1 MNSVYSSWSNIF
13 IAHVKRD
20 ILTNS
25 RSLID
30 LISIVGFMILIII
43 LFPLGLGPIQEK
55 LNIVSNAVIWVG
67 LILAI
72 IPSLE
77 KILQKDFEN
86 GWLDQ
91 IATSPIPLEI
101 VMLSKGISYWLII
114 LIPLMQLILIQ
125 LQVMILKFWIE
136 SFVLLIPLI
145 ITSPIFAILLDMD
158 LKNIPWLVISISA
171 GSLAISLIG
180 LSGSALIL
188 GARRGNILL
197 PILIIPLMTPI
208 LIFGVGVNEAIKI
221 NASPYG
227 NLFLLLAL
235 TLVYLVISPFISAL
249 LVRIAIGR

>member
-1 MNSVYSSWSNIF
+1 MNSVYSRWSNLF

-101 VMLSKGISYWLII
+101 VMLSKGLSYWLII
-114 LIPLMQLILIQ
+114 
-125 LQVMILKFWIE
+125 
-136 SFVLLIPLI
+136 LIPLI

-208 LIFGVGVNEAIKI
+208 LIFGVGVNEAIRI
-221 NASPYG
+221 NVSPYG

>member
-1 MNSVYSSWSNIF
+1 MNSIHSNWSNIF
-13 IAHVKRD
+13 IAHIRRD

-25 RSLID
+25 RSLLD

-43 LFPLGLGPIQEK
+43 LFPLGLGPIKEK

-77 KILQKDFEN
+77 KLLQKDFEN

-91 IATSPIPLEI
+91 IATSPAPLEI
-101 VMLSKGISYWLII
+101 IMLSKAISYWLI
-114 LIPLMQLILIQ
+114 M
-125 LQVMILKFWIE
+125 
-136 SFVLLIPLI
+136 LIPLI

-208 LIFGVGVNEAIKI
+208 LIFGVGVNEAVKI
-221 NASPYG
+221 NEPPFG

-235 TLVYLVISPFISAL
+235 TLIYLVISPFISAL

>member
-77 KILQKDFEN
+77 KLLQKDFEN

-101 VMLSKGISYWLII
+101 VMLSKGLSYWLII
-114 LIPLMQLILIQ
+114 LIPL
-125 LQVMILKFWIE
+125 
-136 SFVLLIPLI
+136 I
-145 ITSPIFAILLDMD
+145 IMSPIFAILLDMD

-208 LIFGVGVNEAIKI
+208 LIFGVGINEAIKI

>member
-1 MNSVYSSWSNIF
+1 MNSIHSSWSNIF
-13 IAHVKRD
+13 IAHIKRD
-20 ILTNS
+20 ILINS
-25 RSLID
+25 RSLLD

-43 LFPLGLGPIQEK
+43 LFPLGLGPIKEK

-77 KILQKDFEN
+77 KLLQKDFEN

-91 IATSPIPLEI
+91 IATSPAPLEI
-101 VMLSKGISYWLII
+101 IMLSKAISYWLI
-114 LIPLMQLILIQ
+114 M
-125 LQVMILKFWIE
+125 
-136 SFVLLIPLI
+136 LIPLI

-208 LIFGVGVNEAIKI
+208 LIFGVGVNEAVKI
-221 NASPYG
+221 NESPFG

-235 TLVYLVISPFISAL
+235 TLIYLVISPFISAL

>member
-77 KILQKDFEN
+77 KLLQKDFEN

-101 VMLSKGISYWLII
+101 VMLSKGLSYWLII
-114 LIPLMQLILIQ
+114 
-125 LQVMILKFWIE
+125 
-136 SFVLLIPLI
+136 LIPLI

-221 NASPYG
+221 NVSPYG

>member
-1 MNSVYSSWSNIF
+1 
-13 IAHVKRD
+13 
-20 ILTNS
+20 
-25 RSLID
+25 
-30 LISIVGFMILIII
+30 LIII

-72 IPSLE
+72 MPSLE
-77 KILQKDFEN
+77 KLLQKDFEN

-114 LIPLMQLILIQ
+114 
-125 LQVMILKFWIE
+125 
-136 SFVLLIPLI
+136 LIPLI

>member
-1 MNSVYSSWSNIF
+1 
-13 IAHVKRD
+13 
-20 ILTNS
+20 
-25 RSLID
+25 
-30 LISIVGFMILIII
+30 MILIII

-77 KILQKDFEN
+77 KLLQKDFEN

-101 VMLSKGISYWLII
+101 VMLSKGLSYWLII
-114 LIPLMQLILIQ
+114 
-125 LQVMILKFWIE
+125 
-136 SFVLLIPLI
+136 LIPLI

-208 LIFGVGVNEAIKI
+208 LIFGVGVNEAINI

>member
-1 MNSVYSSWSNIF
+1 MNSVYSNWSNIF

-43 LFPLGLGPIQEK
+43 LFPLGLGPIKEK

-77 KILQKDFEN
+77 KLLQKDFEN

-101 VMLSKGISYWLII
+101 IMLSKGISYWLI
-114 LIPLMQLILIQ
+114 M
-125 LQVMILKFWIE
+125 
-136 SFVLLIPLI
+136 LIPLI
-145 ITSPIFAILLDMD
+145 ITSPIFAILLAMD

-197 PILIIPLMTPI
+197 PILIIPLMIPI

-227 NLFLLLAL
+227 NLFLLFAF
-235 TLVYLVISPFISAL
+235 TLIYLVISPFISAL

>member
-67 LILAI
+67 FILAI
-72 IPSLE
+72 LPSLE
-77 KILQKDFEN
+77 KLLQKDFEN

-114 LIPLMQLILIQ
+114 
-125 LQVMILKFWIE
+125 
-136 SFVLLIPLI
+136 LIPLI

-208 LIFGVGVNEAIKI
+208 LIFGVGVNEAIRI

>member
-72 IPSLE
+72 MPSLE
-77 KILQKDFEN
+77 KLLQKDFEI

-101 VMLSKGISYWLII
+101 VMLSKGLSYWLIT
-114 LIPLMQLILIQ
+114 
-125 LQVMILKFWIE
+125 
-136 SFVLLIPLI
+136 LIPLI

-208 LIFGVGVNEAIKI
+208 LIFGVGVNEAINI

>member
-13 IAHVKRD
+13 IAHIKRD

-43 LFPLGLGPIQEK
+43 LFPLGLGPIQEN

-72 IPSLE
+72 MPSLE
-77 KILQKDFEN
+77 KLLQKDFEN

-114 LIPLMQLILIQ
+114 
-125 LQVMILKFWIE
+125 
-136 SFVLLIPLI
+136 LIPLI

>member
-77 KILQKDFEN
+77 KLLQKDFEN

-114 LIPLMQLILIQ
+114 
-125 LQVMILKFWIE
+125 
-136 SFVLLIPLI
+136 LIPLI

-208 LIFGVGVNEAIKI
+208 LIFGVGVNEAIRI

>member
-101 VMLSKGISYWLII
+101 VMLSKGLSYWLII
-114 LIPLMQLILIQ
+114 
-125 LQVMILKFWIE
+125 
-136 SFVLLIPLI
+136 LIPLI

-158 LKNIPWLVISISA
+158 LKNIPWLVISISS

-180 LSGSALIL
+180 LIGSALIL
-188 GARRGNILL
+188 GTKRGNILL

-208 LIFGVGVNEAIKI
+208 LIFGVGVNEAINI
-221 NASPYG
+221 NEPPYG
-227 NLFLLLAL
+227 NLFLLLAF
-235 TLVYLVISPFISAL
+235 TLIYLVISPFISAL

>member
-77 KILQKDFEN
+77 KLLQKDFEN

-114 LIPLMQLILIQ
+114 
-125 LQVMILKFWIE
+125 
-136 SFVLLIPLI
+136 LIPLI

-221 NASPYG
+221 NVSPYG

-249 LVRIAIGR
+249 LVRIAIER

>member
-1 MNSVYSSWSNIF
+1 MNSIHSSWSNIF
-13 IAHVKRD
+13 IAHIKRD

-25 RSLID
+25 RSLLD

-43 LFPLGLGPIQEK
+43 LFPLGLGPIKEK

-77 KILQKDFEN
+77 KLLQKDFEN

-91 IATSPIPLEI
+91 IATSPAPLEI
-101 VMLSKGISYWLII
+101 IMLSKAISYWLI
-114 LIPLMQLILIQ
+114 M
-125 LQVMILKFWIE
+125 
-136 SFVLLIPLI
+136 LIPLI

-171 GSLAISLIG
+171 GSLAISFIG

-188 GARRGNILL
+188 GARKGNILL

-208 LIFGVGVNEAIKI
+208 LIFGVGVNEAVKI
-221 NASPYG
+221 NESPFG

-235 TLVYLVISPFISAL
+235 TLIYLVISPFISAL

>member
-1 MNSVYSSWSNIF
+1 MNSIHSSWSNIF
-13 IAHVKRD
+13 IAHIKRD

-25 RSLID
+25 RSLLD

-43 LFPLGLGPIQEK
+43 LFPLGLGPIKEK

-77 KILQKDFEN
+77 KLLQKDFES

-91 IATSPIPLEI
+91 IATSPAPLEI
-101 VMLSKGISYWLII
+101 IMLSKAISYWLI
-114 LIPLMQLILIQ
+114 M
-125 LQVMILKFWIE
+125 
-136 SFVLLIPLI
+136 LIPLI

-208 LIFGVGVNEAIKI
+208 LIFGVGVNEAVKI
-221 NASPYG
+221 NESPFG

-235 TLVYLVISPFISAL
+235 TLIYLVIAPFISAL

>member
-1 MNSVYSSWSNIF
+1 MNSVYTSWSYIF

-77 KILQKDFEN
+77 KLLQKDFEN

-114 LIPLMQLILIQ
+114 LIPL
-125 LQVMILKFWIE
+125 
-136 SFVLLIPLI
+136 I
-145 ITSPIFAILLDMD
+145 IMSPIFAILLDMD
-158 LKNIPWLVISISA
+158 LKNIPWVVISISA

>member
-1 MNSVYSSWSNIF
+1 
-13 IAHVKRD
+13 
-20 ILTNS
+20 
-25 RSLID
+25 
-30 LISIVGFMILIII
+30 
-43 LFPLGLGPIQEK
+43 
-55 LNIVSNAVIWVG
+55 
-67 LILAI
+67 
-72 IPSLE
+72 
-77 KILQKDFEN
+77 
-86 GWLDQ
+86 
-91 IATSPIPLEI
+91 
-101 VMLSKGISYWLII
+101 MLSKGISYWLII
-114 LIPLMQLILIQ
+114 
-125 LQVMILKFWIE
+125 
-136 SFVLLIPLI
+136 LIPLI

-208 LIFGVGVNEAIKI
+208 LIFGVGVNEAIRI
-221 NASPYG
+221 NVSPYG

>member
-1 MNSVYSSWSNIF
+1 MNSIHSSWSNIF
-13 IAHVKRD
+13 IANIKRD

-25 RSLID
+25 RSLLD

-43 LFPLGLGPIQEK
+43 LFPLGLGPIKEK
-55 LNIVSNAVIWVG
+55 LNVVSNAVIWVG

-77 KILQKDFEN
+77 KLLQKDFEN

-91 IATSPIPLEI
+91 IATSPAPLEI
-101 VMLSKGISYWLII
+101 IMLSKAISYWLI
-114 LIPLMQLILIQ
+114 M
-125 LQVMILKFWIE
+125 
-136 SFVLLIPLI
+136 LIPLI

-208 LIFGVGVNEAIKI
+208 LIFGVGVNEAVKI
-221 NASPYG
+221 NESPFG

-235 TLVYLVISPFISAL
+235 TLIYLVISPFISAL

>member
-1 MNSVYSSWSNIF
+1 MNSIHSNWSNIF
-13 IAHVKRD
+13 IAHIRRD

-25 RSLID
+25 RSLLD

-43 LFPLGLGPIQEK
+43 LFPLGLGPIKEK
-55 LNIVSNAVIWVG
+55 LNVVSNAVIWVG

-77 KILQKDFEN
+77 KLLQKDFES

-91 IATSPIPLEI
+91 IATSPAPLEI
-101 VMLSKGISYWLII
+101 IMLSKAISYWLI
-114 LIPLMQLILIQ
+114 M
-125 LQVMILKFWIE
+125 
-136 SFVLLIPLI
+136 LIPLI

-188 GARRGNILL
+188 GARKGNILL

-208 LIFGVGVNEAIKI
+208 LIFGVGVNEAVKI
-221 NASPYG
+221 NESPFG

-235 TLVYLVISPFISAL
+235 TLIYLVISPFISAL

>member
-1 MNSVYSSWSNIF
+1 MISIHSSWSNIF
-13 IAHVKRD
+13 IAHIKRD

-25 RSLID
+25 RSLLD

-43 LFPLGLGPIQEK
+43 LFPLGLGPIKEK

-77 KILQKDFEN
+77 KLLQKDFEN

-91 IATSPIPLEI
+91 IATSPAPLEI
-101 VMLSKGISYWLII
+101 IMLSKAISYWLI
-114 LIPLMQLILIQ
+114 M
-125 LQVMILKFWIE
+125 
-136 SFVLLIPLI
+136 LIPLI
-145 ITSPIFAILLDMD
+145 ITSPVFAILLDMD
-158 LKNIPWLVISISA
+158 LKYIPWLIISISA

-208 LIFGVGVNEAIKI
+208 LIFGVGVNEAVKI
-221 NASPYG
+221 NESPFG

-235 TLVYLVISPFISAL
+235 TLIYLVISPFISAL
-249 LVRIAIGR
+249 LVRIAVGR

>member
-1 MNSVYSSWSNIF
+1 MNSIHSSWSNIF
-13 IAHVKRD
+13 IAHIKRD
-20 ILTNS
+20 ILINS
-25 RSLID
+25 RSLLD

-43 LFPLGLGPIQEK
+43 LFPLGLGPIKEK

-77 KILQKDFEN
+77 KLLQKDFEN

-91 IATSPIPLEI
+91 IATSPAPLEI
-101 VMLSKGISYWLII
+101 IMLSKAISYWLI
-114 LIPLMQLILIQ
+114 M
-125 LQVMILKFWIE
+125 
-136 SFVLLIPLI
+136 LIPLI

-197 PILIIPLMTPI
+197 PILSIPLMTPI
-208 LIFGVGVNEAIKI
+208 LIFGVGVNEAVKI
-221 NASPYG
+221 NESPFG

-235 TLVYLVISPFISAL
+235 TLIYLVISPFISAL

>member
-1 MNSVYSSWSNIF
+1 
-13 IAHVKRD
+13 
-20 ILTNS
+20 
-25 RSLID
+25 
-30 LISIVGFMILIII
+30 MILIII
-43 LFPLGLGPIQEK
+43 LFPLGLGPIKEK

-77 KILQKDFEN
+77 KLLQKDFEN

-91 IATSPIPLEI
+91 IATSPAPLEI
-101 VMLSKGISYWLII
+101 IMLSKAISYWLI
-114 LIPLMQLILIQ
+114 M
-125 LQVMILKFWIE
+125 
-136 SFVLLIPLI
+136 LIPLI

-208 LIFGVGVNEAIKI
+208 LIFGVGVNEAVKI
-221 NASPYG
+221 NESPFG

-235 TLVYLVISPFISAL
+235 TLIYLVISPFISAL

>member
-1 MNSVYSSWSNIF
+1 MNSFHSSWSNIF
-13 IAHVKRD
+13 IAHIKRD

-25 RSLID
+25 RSLLD

-43 LFPLGLGPIQEK
+43 LFPLGLGPIKEK

-77 KILQKDFEN
+77 KLLQKDFEN

-91 IATSPIPLEI
+91 IATSPAPLEI
-101 VMLSKGISYWLII
+101 IMLSKAISYWLI
-114 LIPLMQLILIQ
+114 M
-125 LQVMILKFWIE
+125 
-136 SFVLLIPLI
+136 LIPLI

-188 GARRGNILL
+188 GARKGNILL

-208 LIFGVGVNEAIKI
+208 LIFGVGVNEAVKI
-221 NASPYG
+221 NESPFG

-235 TLVYLVISPFISAL
+235 TLIYLVISPFISAL

>member
-1 MNSVYSSWSNIF
+1 MNSIHSNWSNIF
-13 IAHVKRD
+13 IAHIRRD

-25 RSLID
+25 RSLLD
-30 LISIVGFMILIII
+30 LISIVGFIILIII
-43 LFPLGLGPIQEK
+43 LFPLGLGPIKEK
-55 LNIVSNAVIWVG
+55 LNIISNAVIWVG

-77 KILQKDFEN
+77 KLLQKDFES

-91 IATSPIPLEI
+91 IATSPAPLEI
-101 VMLSKGISYWLII
+101 IMLSKAISYWLI
-114 LIPLMQLILIQ
+114 M
-125 LQVMILKFWIE
+125 
-136 SFVLLIPLI
+136 LIPLI

-188 GARRGNILL
+188 GARKGNILL

-208 LIFGVGVNEAIKI
+208 LIFGVGVNEAVKI
-221 NASPYG
+221 NESPFG

-235 TLVYLVISPFISAL
+235 TLIYLVISPFISAL

>member
-72 IPSLE
+72 MPSLE
-77 KILQKDFEN
+77 KLLQKDFEN

-91 IATSPIPLEI
+91 IATSPAPLEI
-101 VMLSKGISYWLII
+101 IMLSKAISYWLIM
-114 LIPLMQLILIQ
+114 LIPLL
-125 LQVMILKFWIE
+125 
-136 SFVLLIPLI
+136 

-188 GARRGNILL
+188 GARKGNILL

-208 LIFGVGVNEAIKI
+208 LIFGVGVNEAVKI
-221 NASPYG
+221 NESPFG

-235 TLVYLVISPFISAL
+235 TLIYLVISPFISAL

>member
-1 MNSVYSSWSNIF
+1 MNSVYSSWSYIF

-77 KILQKDFEN
+77 KLLQKDFEN

-114 LIPLMQLILIQ
+114 
-125 LQVMILKFWIE
+125 
-136 SFVLLIPLI
+136 LIPLI

>member
-1 MNSVYSSWSNIF
+1 MNSIHSNWSNIF
-13 IAHVKRD
+13 IAHIKRD

-25 RSLID
+25 RSLLD

-43 LFPLGLGPIQEK
+43 LFPLGLGPIKEK

-77 KILQKDFEN
+77 KLLQKDFEN

-91 IATSPIPLEI
+91 IATSPAPLEI
-101 VMLSKGISYWLII
+101 IMLSKAISYWLI
-114 LIPLMQLILIQ
+114 M
-125 LQVMILKFWIE
+125 
-136 SFVLLIPLI
+136 LIPLI

-188 GARRGNILL
+188 GARKGNILL

-208 LIFGVGVNEAIKI
+208 LIFGVGVNEAVKI
-221 NASPYG
+221 NESPFG

-235 TLVYLVISPFISAL
+235 TLIYLVISPFISAL

>member
-1 MNSVYSSWSNIF
+1 MNSVYSRWSNIF

-72 IPSLE
+72 MPSLE
-77 KILQKDFEN
+77 KLLQKDFEN

-101 VMLSKGISYWLII
+101 VMLSKGLSYWLII
-114 LIPLMQLILIQ
+114 
-125 LQVMILKFWIE
+125 
-136 SFVLLIPLI
+136 LIPLI

-208 LIFGVGVNEAIKI
+208 LIFGVGVNEAIRI

>member
-1 MNSVYSSWSNIF
+1 MNSIHSSWSNIF
-13 IAHVKRD
+13 IAHIKRD

-25 RSLID
+25 RSLLD

-43 LFPLGLGPIQEK
+43 LFPLGLGPIKEK

-77 KILQKDFEN
+77 KLLLKDFES

-91 IATSPIPLEI
+91 IATSPAPLEI
-101 VMLSKGISYWLII
+101 IMLSKAISYWLI
-114 LIPLMQLILIQ
+114 M
-125 LQVMILKFWIE
+125 
-136 SFVLLIPLI
+136 LIPLI

-208 LIFGVGVNEAIKI
+208 LIFGVGVNEAVKI
-221 NASPYG
+221 NESPFG

-235 TLVYLVISPFISAL
+235 TLIYLVISPFISAL

>member
-101 VMLSKGISYWLII
+101 VMLSKGLSYWLI
-114 LIPLMQLILIQ
+114 M
-125 LQVMILKFWIE
+125 
-136 SFVLLIPLI
+136 LIPLI

>member
-77 KILQKDFEN
+77 KLLQKDFEN

-114 LIPLMQLILIQ
+114 
-125 LQVMILKFWIE
+125 
-136 SFVLLIPLI
+136 LIPLI

>member
-1 MNSVYSSWSNIF
+1 MNSIHSSWSNIF
-13 IAHVKRD
+13 IAHIKRD

-25 RSLID
+25 RSLLD

-43 LFPLGLGPIQEK
+43 LFPLGLGPIKEK
-55 LNIVSNAVIWVG
+55 LNDVSNAVIWVG

-77 KILQKDFEN
+77 KLLQKDFEN

-91 IATSPIPLEI
+91 IATSPAPLEI
-101 VMLSKGISYWLII
+101 IMLSKAISYWLI
-114 LIPLMQLILIQ
+114 M
-125 LQVMILKFWIE
+125 
-136 SFVLLIPLI
+136 LIPLI

-188 GARRGNILL
+188 GARKGNILL

-208 LIFGVGVNEAIKI
+208 LIFGVGVNEAVKI
-221 NASPYG
+221 NESPFG

-235 TLVYLVISPFISAL
+235 TLIYLVISPFISAL

>member
-72 IPSLE
+72 MPSLE
-77 KILQKDFEN
+77 KLLQKDFEN

-114 LIPLMQLILIQ
+114 
-125 LQVMILKFWIE
+125 
-136 SFVLLIPLI
+136 LIPLI

>member
-72 IPSLE
+72 MPSLE
-77 KILQKDFEN
+77 KLLQKDFEN

-114 LIPLMQLILIQ
+114 LIPL
-125 LQVMILKFWIE
+125 
-136 SFVLLIPLI
+136 I
-145 ITSPIFAILLDMD
+145 ITSPIFAILLGMD

>member
-1 MNSVYSSWSNIF
+1 MNSIHSNWSNIF
-13 IAHVKRD
+13 IAHIRRD

-25 RSLID
+25 RSLLD

-43 LFPLGLGPIQEK
+43 LFPLGLGPIKEK

-77 KILQKDFEN
+77 KLLQKDFEN

-91 IATSPIPLEI
+91 IATSPAPLEI
-101 VMLSKGISYWLII
+101 IMLSKAISYWLI
-114 LIPLMQLILIQ
+114 M
-125 LQVMILKFWIE
+125 
-136 SFVLLIPLI
+136 LIPLI

-180 LSGSALIL
+180 LSGSALVL

-208 LIFGVGVNEAIKI
+208 LIFGVGVNEAVKI
-221 NASPYG
+221 NESPFG

-235 TLVYLVISPFISAL
+235 TLIYLVISPFISAL

>member
-77 KILQKDFEN
+77 KLLQKDFEN

-101 VMLSKGISYWLII
+101 VMLSKGLSYWLII
-114 LIPLMQLILIQ
+114 
-125 LQVMILKFWIE
+125 
-136 SFVLLIPLI
+136 LIPLI

-208 LIFGVGVNEAIKI
+208 LIFGVGVNEAIGI
-221 NASPYG
+221 NESPYG

>member
-30 LISIVGFMILIII
+30 VISIVGFMILIII

-72 IPSLE
+72 MPSLE
-77 KILQKDFEN
+77 KLLQKDFEN

-101 VMLSKGISYWLII
+101 VMLSKGLSYWLII
-114 LIPLMQLILIQ
+114 
-125 LQVMILKFWIE
+125 
-136 SFVLLIPLI
+136 LIPLI